1 MRFVLL
7 PLVDAHLPAPSLR
20 APRAAPGPRPRN
32 LEPAQSRLT
41 PPDPKRPSFTSSPRN
56 PRRFAY
62 CAAISGFSTLNPG
75 PHPTKRSTHNCASR
89 RPPTLTDIRPHS
101 PAPAGASK
109 VVCCDIWIYNRAWD
123 PICEISQHS
132 TRQTTQTPNQRN
144 VTWFTHQFN
153 DSQPRDVCCDIACF
167 GPRFTSWLEISQHT
181 SPGLRG
187 SRCVWVSTVLL
198 YLKIWPRIRALILQ
212 NAAHNSQ
219 REDRAA

>member
-1 MRFVLL
+1 MFHLL
-7 PLVDAHLPAPSLR
+7 CCDISNFDPESGRSSHKTQHTQSRPPAPTHTC
-20 APRAAPGPRPRN
+20 PRP
-32 LEPAQSRLT
+32 PASPCTRSR
-41 PPDPKRPSFTSSPRN
+41 PR
-56 PRRFAY
+56 FKA
-62 CAAISGFSTLNPG
+62 
-75 PHPTKRSTHNCASR
+75 
-89 RPPTLTDIRPHS
+89 
-101 PAPAGASK
+101 
-109 VVCCDIWIYNRAWD
+109 VCCDIWIFGRVWG

-132 TRQTTQTPNQRN
+132 TRQTTQTPNHRN

-212 NAAHNSQ
+212 NAAHNSR
-219 REDRAA
+219 REGRTRERAALNREGVDKQCETGPAHTGTQLHF